1 MKDIHNNIEFENR
14 DPDKKY
20 GTLYGIGVGPGN
32 EELLT
37 IKAVK
42 ILESCDVVIAQ
53 QQENKVKV

>member
-14 DPDKKY
+14 DSDKKY

-37 IKAVK
+37 IKAF
-42 ILESCDVVIAQ
+42 
-53 QQENKVKV
+53 